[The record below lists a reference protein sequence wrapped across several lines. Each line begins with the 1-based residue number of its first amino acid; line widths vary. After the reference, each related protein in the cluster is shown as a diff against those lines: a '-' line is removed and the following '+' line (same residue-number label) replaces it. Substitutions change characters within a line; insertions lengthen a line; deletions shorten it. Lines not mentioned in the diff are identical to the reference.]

1 MENRKGMWYTI
12 EKYIAQEAH
21 MEYQKLDEMYLLR
34 AERGEELLTCIG
46 ELCEKEK
53 ITAGFVM
60 GIGAVGTV
68 EMGLFK
74 TAEKRYISR
83 ELQRDFEI
91 VSLTG
96 NITRMDGK
104 PYLHLHI
111 AVADEEQNVRGG
123 HLNRAVVSA
132 TGEIVIVP
140 AGAPAGRR
148 FSGEIGLNLLDFA

>member
-83 ELQRDFEI
+83 ELQGDFEI
-91 VSLTG
+91 G
-96 NITRMDGK
+96 FPDGK
-104 PYLHLHI
+104 HHTDGRKALSPSAHCGGG
-111 AVADEEQNVRGG
+111 RG
-123 HLNRAVVSA
+123 
-132 TGEIVIVP
+132 TEC
-140 AGAPAGRR
+140 AGRSFEPR
-148 FSGEIGLNLLDFA
+148 RGQRHRGNRDWCPPAHRQAADFPGRSA